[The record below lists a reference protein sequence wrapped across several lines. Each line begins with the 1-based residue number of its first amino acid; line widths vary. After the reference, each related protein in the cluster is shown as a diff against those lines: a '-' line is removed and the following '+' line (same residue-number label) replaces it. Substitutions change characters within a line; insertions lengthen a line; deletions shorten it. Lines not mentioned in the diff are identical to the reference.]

1 MRATASMTTSVAGL
15 RAGVAL
21 RGDVLRGS
29 AARRVLV
36 ARAPASRRV
45 RGRASTAVSAR
56 LGGVIDVA
64 KVGEVAGNAAV
75 AAVEVSKAVRM
86 RGVEAPDDAAKSYVA
101 KGNAGVDRA
110 GGPVAVDEEGLP
122 LVYDKAAIQAFWNKQ
137 GGALQKRWAEFLTL
151 SVPFLTRV
159 ATLSITGGAAEL
171 SKNDRSLAR
180 DARVI
185 IEKLGPTY
193 IKAGQMMSVR
203 PDVLPQAALD
213 ELAILQDAVKPFD
226 TAVAIATIESEL
238 GGPLGEFFDEISE
251 QPVAA
256 ASLAQVYRARLA
268 GTDTYVAVKVQRPQ
282 ILSTVSKDLYVL
294 RRAAEV
300 YQGLIE
306 RFAPQQRTDYVALLN
321 EWAVGFYT
329 ELDFLNEAD
338 NQQRCRDMIMEQE
351 KVAGVY
357 VPKVYHEYCTR
368 RVLVSEWVEGTK
380 LSDCPKEEIRELI
393 GVGQECFLVQLLQ
406 VGFFHSDPHPGNLMK
421 MADPEDPTK
430 SKLVILDFGLMASI
444 EQDDMDTMVSSII
457 HLANKDYPA
466 LVDDF
471 IDLKILPDDCDRA
484 KVIPLMDKA
493 LSPYVKGGG
502 AKKYEAE
509 LKKMYNMED
518 GSLQSTAGGFQAMT
532 QDLLTV
538 LNDIPFSI
546 PPYFALLGRAVVT
559 LEGIALIGN
568 PDYRL
573 VMEAYP
579 FVARKLLREDR
590 PAAQRALQEVLYAST
605 VGGGSMLQG
614 RRLAVMLNSA
624 MGVVARDAGDGVFV
638 DLDTIPE
645 DSISLGAGLRYL
657 LSPRAEALRNLLE
670 KEAVGAADILLR
682 QAARKSG
689 GRVFAQLPQPPKL
702 PFDLPFGLPPLP
714 KPEDVPGPFLVPGRG
729 GAAPVPVFAAPSRV
743 LEAAAPKLTREEE
756 LFAISLSDLARGTLG
771 ADAAAILAGD
781 ALLEPEAT
789 ASLMLGV
796 LASGRAPGLDNPQV
810 ATLARALREQLA
822 PAEAK
827 GAEEGAEEGAEGGAD
842 PLEEIVAAVRD
853 LTPEESETL
862 RAAATRVGDAL
873 WERLTERLEAEFKV
887 GGGGKTAREEPVGT
901 AANPEVAT
909 VAAAA
914 R

>member
-1 MRATASMTTSVAGL
+1 MSSAVAMTTSVQSISGVNAPRL
-15 RAGVAL
+15 RRRLAP
-21 RGDVLRGS
+21 
-29 AARRVLV
+29 RRVASPTV
-36 ARAPASRRV
+36 KVHARI
-45 RGRASTAVSAR
+45 
-56 LGGVIDVA
+56 GGIIDVA
-64 KVGEVAGNAAV
+64 RVADVAGSAII
-75 AAVEVSKAVRM
+75 EVSKAVRM
-86 RGVEAPDDAAKSYVA
+86 RGVEAPDTQKSYVA
-101 KGNAGVDRA
+101 KGGAAADNN

-122 LVYDKAAIQAFWNKQ
+122 LVYDKAAIQAFWDSQ
-137 GGALQKRWAEFLTL
+137 GGALQKRWGEFLSL

-159 ATLSITGGAAEL
+159 ATMSITGGAEEL
-171 SKNDRSLAR
+171 GKNDRSLAR
-180 DARVI
+180 DARII

-213 ELAILQDAVKPFD
+213 ELAILQDNVKPFS
-226 TAVAIATIESEL
+226 TAVAIDTIEKEL

-251 QPVAA
+251 APVAA
-256 ASLAQVYRARLA
+256 ASLAQVYRARIS
-268 GTDTYVAVKVQRPQ
+268 GTDTIVAIKVQRPQ
-282 ILSTVSKDLYVL
+282 MLSTVSKDLYVL

-329 ELDFLNEAD
+329 ELDFLNEAS
-338 NQQRCRDMIMEQE
+338 NQQRLRDLIMDQE
-351 KVAGVY
+351 KVAGIY
-357 VPKVYHEYCTR
+357 VPLVYPELCTR
-368 RVLVSEWVEGTK
+368 RVLVTEWIDGVK
-380 LSDCPKEEIRELI
+380 LSDCPKDEINELI

-421 MADPEDPTK
+421 MQSREDPTK
-430 SKLVILDFGLMASI
+430 NTLAILDFGLMASI

-457 HLANKDYPA
+457 HLANKDYAA

-471 IDLKILPDDCDRA
+471 IALKILPDDCDRA

-502 AKKYEAE
+502 AKSYEAE
-509 LKKMYNMED
+509 LKKMYGMTD
-518 GSLQSTAGGFQAMT
+518 GTISSTAGGFQAMT

-605 VGGGSMLQG
+605 KDGGSILQG

-624 MGVVARDAGDGVFV
+624 MGVVARDAGEGVFV

-645 DSISLGAGLRYL
+645 DSISLGTGLRYL

-682 QAARKSG
+682 QATRKST
-689 GRVFAQLPQPPKL
+689 GRIFAQLPRPPSL
-702 PFDLPFGLPPLP
+702 PFELPSFFPALPN
-714 KPEDVPGPFLVPGRG
+714 PEDVAGPVLVPRHGD
-729 GAAPVPVFAAPSRV
+729 AAPVPIFATPAQM
-743 LEAAAPKLTREEE
+743 LDAAAPKLTREEE
-756 LFAISLSDLARGTLG
+756 IFAISLSDLAQGTLG
-771 ADAAAILAGD
+771 REAAVLLSGD
-781 ALLEPEAT
+781 VLLEPEAM
-789 ASLMLGV
+789 AGLLLGV
-796 LASGRAPGLDNPQV
+796 FATGQAPTDSPEV
-810 ATLARALREQLA
+810 AALARRVREQLA
-822 PAEAK
+822 PAGGVSVASS
-827 GAEEGAEEGAEGGAD
+827 GGAGAGAAEKEGEGLD
-842 PLEEIVAAVRD
+842 EIVAAVRD
-853 LTPEESETL
+853 LTPEESAVLQASARKVVEE
-862 RAAATRVGDAL
+862 L
-873 WERLTERLEAEFKV
+873 WAGLVTRLEGKLLTN
-887 GGGGKTAREEPVGT
+887 GGGASGGAPV
-901 AANPEVAT
+901 AS
-909 VAAAA
+909 VAAPVASTGAA
-914 R
+914 VMSR

>member
-1 MRATASMTTSVAGL
+1 MTTSAVMTPGAVAGP
-15 RAGVAL
+15 RAAVRARASPLGASSPARLV
-21 RGDVLRGS
+21 DV
-29 AARRVLV
+29 AARR
-36 ARAPASRRV
+36 ARRSTSRRD
-45 RGRASTAVSAR
+45 RRAVTTRAR
-56 LGGVIDVA
+56 IGGVVDIA
-64 KVGEVAGNAAV
+64 KVGDVAGNAAA

-86 RGVEAPDDAAKSYVA
+86 RGVEAPDDMAKSYVA
-101 KGNAGVDRA
+101 KGTAAADSK

-122 LVYDKAAIQAFWNKQ
+122 LVYDKAAIQAFWANQ
-137 GGALQKRWAEFLTL
+137 GGALQKRWGEFIGL

-159 ATLSITGGAAEL
+159 ATLSLTGGAEEL
-171 SKNDRSLAR
+171 SRNDRSLAR

-213 ELAILQDAVKPFD
+213 ELAILQDAVKPFE
-226 TAVAIATIESEL
+226 TSVAIDTIEREL
-238 GGPLGEFFDEISE
+238 GGPLGDFFDEISE

-282 ILSTVSKDLYVL
+282 ILSIVSKDLYVL

-329 ELDFLNEAD
+329 ELDFLNEAE
-338 NQQRCRDMIMEQE
+338 NQRRSRDLIMNQE
-351 KVAGVY
+351 KVRGVY
-357 VPKVYHEYCTR
+357 VPEVYDELCTR
-368 RVLVSEWVEGTK
+368 RVLVTEWIDGVK
-380 LSDCPKEEIRELI
+380 LSDCPQDEIRDLI
-393 GVGQECFLVQLLQ
+393 GVGQESFLVQLLQ

-421 MADPEDPTK
+421 MADPSDP
-430 SKLVILDFGLMASI
+430 SKNLLVILDFGLMASI
-444 EQDDMDTMVSSII
+444 EQEDMDTMVSSII

-471 IDLKILPDDCDRA
+471 VDLKILPTDCDRA

-509 LKKMYNMED
+509 LKKLYNMED
-518 GSLQSTAGGFQAMT
+518 GTLQSTAGGFQAMT

-559 LEGIALIGN
+559 LEGIALIGD

-605 VGGGSMLQG
+605 TGGGSILQG
-614 RRLAVMLNSA
+614 KRLAVMLNSA
-624 MGVVARDAGDGVFV
+624 MGVVARDAGEGVFV

-645 DSISLGAGLRYL
+645 DSISLADGLRYL
-657 LSPRAEALRNLLE
+657 LSPRGDALRGLLE
-670 KEAVGAADILLR
+670 KEAVGAADVLLR

-689 GRVFAQLPQPPKL
+689 GRLFAQLPRAPKL
-702 PFDLPFGLPPLP
+702 PFELPFGFGQPPD
-714 KPEDVPGPFLVPGRG
+714 PENISGPFLVPSRDLGRAG
-729 GAAPVPVFAAPSRV
+729 SPRPVMASPAQV
-743 LEAAAPKLTREEE
+743 LEAAAPRLSREEE
-756 LFAISLSDLARGTLG
+756 LFAISLADLAQGTLG
-771 ADAAAILAGD
+771 SDAAVLLSGD
-781 ALLEPEAT
+781 ALLEPAAA
-789 ASLMLGV
+789 ASLLLSV
-796 LASGRAPGLDNPQV
+796 FATGRAPSAQDAQV
-810 ATLARALREQLA
+810 TAVADAVRAQLA
-822 PAEAK
+822 PAAAP
-827 GAEEGAEEGAEGGAD
+827 GGDDAESVD
-842 PLEEIVAAVRD
+842 DVIAAVRD
-853 LTPEESETL
+853 LSPEESAVL
-862 RAAATRVGDAL
+862 QASATRVAEAL
-873 WERLTERLEAEFKV
+873 WDGLVTRLEGSLLAEESVV
-887 GGGGKTAREEPVGT
+887 GETA
-901 AANPEVAT
+901 
-909 VAAAA
+909 VAA

>member
-1 MRATASMTTSVAGL
+1 MGGIIDAAKVADVAG
-15 RAGVAL
+15 
-21 RGDVLRGS
+21 
-29 AARRVLV
+29 
-36 ARAPASRRV
+36 
-45 RGRASTAVSAR
+45 TA
-56 LGGVIDVA
+56 I
-64 KVGEVAGNAAV
+64 
-75 AAVEVSKAVRM
+75 VEVSKAVRM
-86 RGVEAPDDAAKSYVA
+86 RGVEAPDTQKSYVA
-101 KGNAGVDRA
+101 KGGADADNA

-122 LVYDKAAIQAFWNKQ
+122 MVYDRAAIQAFWDKQ
-137 GGALQKRWAEFLTL
+137 GGALQKRWGEFLSL

-159 ATLSITGGAAEL
+159 ATLSITGGAEEL

-180 DARVI
+180 DARII

-213 ELAILQDAVKPFD
+213 ELAVLQDAVKPFD
-226 TAVAIATIESEL
+226 TSVAIDTIEREL

-251 QPVAA
+251 APVAA
-256 ASLAQVYRARLA
+256 ASLAQVYRARLT

-329 ELDFLNEAD
+329 ELDFLNEAS
-338 NQQRCRDMIMEQE
+338 NQQRLRDLIMDQE
-351 KVAGVY
+351 KVTGVY
-357 VPKVYHEYCTR
+357 VPEVYHDMCTR
-368 RVLVSEWVEGTK
+368 RVLVTEWIDGVK

-421 MADPEDPTK
+421 MQSREDPTK
-430 SKLVILDFGLMASI
+430 STLAILDFGLMASI

-457 HLANKDYPA
+457 HLANKDYAA

-502 AKKYEAE
+502 AKKYEEE
-509 LKKMYNMED
+509 LKKMYNMTD
-518 GSLQSTAGGFQAMT
+518 GTLSSTAGGFQAMT

-579 FVARKLLREDR
+579 FVARKLLSEDR

-605 VGGGSMLQG
+605 VDGGSILQG

-624 MGVVARDAGDGVFV
+624 MGVVARDAGEGVFV

-645 DSISLGAGLRYL
+645 DSISLATGLRYL

-682 QAARKSG
+682 QATRKSTS
-689 GRVFAQLPQPPKL
+689 RIFAQLPQPPSL
-702 PFDLPFGLPPLP
+702 PFLPPLP
-714 KPEDVPGPFLVPGRG
+714 QPEDVPGPVLVPRSDPN
-729 GAAPVPVFAAPSRV
+729 APPAPVMATPAQV
-743 LEAAAPKLTREEE
+743 LDAAAPRLTRDEE
-756 LFAISLSDLARGTLG
+756 LFAISLSDLAQGTLG
-771 ADAAAILAGD
+771 REAAVLLSGD
-781 ALLEPEAT
+781 ALLEPEAV
-789 ASLMLGV
+789 AGLLLGV
-796 LASGRAPGLDNPQV
+796 FATGQAPMSDSPEV
-810 ATLARALREQLA
+810 AALARQVREQLA
-822 PAEAK
+822 PS
-827 GAEEGAEEGAEGGAD
+827 GAGEEGKNNTSEEEGSGDG
-842 PLEEIVAAVRD
+842 LEEIVEAVRN
-853 LTPEESETL
+853 LTPEESEVL
-862 RAAATRVGDAL
+862 RAATTRVVEEL
-873 WERLTERLEAEFKV
+873 WAGLVGRLEGALLP
-887 GGGGKTAREEPVGT
+887 GGGG
-901 AANPEVAT
+901 
-909 VAAAA
+909 AAAA
-914 R
+914 AAPVQQRQQAPVAVMSR

>member
-1 MRATASMTTSVAGL
+1 MAKVADI
-15 RAGVAL
+15 AG
-21 RGDVLRGS
+21 
-29 AARRVLV
+29 
-36 ARAPASRRV
+36 
-45 RGRASTAVSAR
+45 TAV
-56 LGGVIDVA
+56 
-64 KVGEVAGNAAV
+64 
-75 AAVEVSKAVRM
+75 VEVSKAVRM
-86 RGVEAPDDAAKSYVA
+86 RGVEAPDTAKSYVA
-101 KGNAGVDRA
+101 KGGADVDRVD
-110 GGPVAVDEEGLP
+110 GSKVAVDEEGLP
-122 LVYDKAAIQAFWNKQ
+122 LVYDRQAIQTYWDKQ
-137 GGALQKRWAEFLTL
+137 GGALQKRWAEFLSL

-159 ATLSITGGAAEL
+159 ATLSLTGGAEEL

-213 ELAILQDAVKPFD
+213 ELAVLQDAVKPFS
-226 TAVAIATIESEL
+226 TATAIETIEAEL

-251 QPVAA
+251 APVAA
-256 ASLAQVYRARLA
+256 ASLAQVYRAKLA

-329 ELDFLNEAD
+329 ELDFLNEAA
-338 NQQRCRDMIMEQE
+338 NQKRLRDLVMVQE
-351 KVAGVY
+351 KVSGVY
-357 VPKVYHEYCTR
+357 VPEVYEDMCTR
-368 RVLVSEWVEGTK
+368 RVLVTEWIDGVK
-380 LSDCPKEEIRELI
+380 LSDCPKDEIRELI

-421 MADPEDPTK
+421 MQSRTDPSK
-430 SKLVILDFGLMASI
+430 SELVILDFGLMASI
-444 EQDDMDTMVSSII
+444 EQEDMDTMVSSII

-509 LKKMYNMED
+509 LKKIYNMED
-518 GSLQSTAGGFQAMT
+518 GSLSSTAGGFQAMT

-579 FVARKLLREDR
+579 FVARKLLKEDR

-605 VGGGSMLQG
+605 VDGGSILQG
-614 RRLAVMLNSA
+614 QRLAVMLNSA
-624 MGVVARDAGDGVFV
+624 MGIVARDAGDGVFV

-645 DSISLGAGLRYL
+645 DSISLGTGLRYL

-670 KEAVGAADILLR
+670 KEAVTAADILLR
-682 QAARKSG
+682 QATRKSA
-689 GRVFAQLPQPPKL
+689 GRIFAQLPQPPSL
-702 PFDLPFGLPPLP
+702 PFALPFLPELP
-714 KPEDVPGPFLVPGRG
+714 KPEDVAGPVLVPRSDPN
-729 GAAPVPVFAAPSRV
+729 AAPVPMLATPAQI
-743 LEAAAPKLTREEE
+743 LDAAAPKLSREEE
-756 LFAISLSDLARGTLG
+756 LFAISLADLAQGTLG
-771 ADAAAILAGD
+771 REAAVLISGD
-781 ALLEPEAT
+781 ALLEPEAM
-789 ASLMLGV
+789 AGLLLGV
-796 LASGRAPGLDNPQV
+796 FANGSTPSGDSPEV
-810 ATLARALREQLA
+810 AALARGVREQLRVAA
-822 PAEAK
+822 PAGGEAS
-827 GAEEGAEEGAEGGAD
+827 GERGDGLD
-842 PLEEIVAAVRD
+842 EIVAAVRE
-853 LTPEESETL
+853 LSAEESEVLQASTRRVVEAL
-862 RAAATRVGDAL
+862 WSGLVKRLEGELLPAAGGAGAAESAAAPAAPAVAM
-873 WERLTERLEAEFKV
+873 
-887 GGGGKTAREEPVGT
+887 AR
-901 AANPEVAT
+901 
-909 VAAAA
+909 
-914 R
+914 

>member
-1 MRATASMTTSVAGL
+1 MRATASMTTSVASL

-21 RGDVLRGS
+21 RGDVLRVS
-29 AARRVLV
+29 ATRRVRV
-36 ARAPASRRV
+36 ARASASRRG
-45 RGRASTAVSAR
+45 RGRASVAVSAR
-56 LGGVIDVA
+56 LGGVVDVA

-101 KGNAGVDRA
+101 KGNADVDRA

-159 ATLSITGGAAEL
+159 ATLSITGGASEL

-180 DARVI
+180 DARLI

-238 GGPLGEFFDEISE
+238 GGALGEFFDEISE

-338 NQQRCRDMIMEQE
+338 NQQRCRDMIIEQE

-380 LSDCPKEEIRELI
+380 LSDCPKDEIRELI

-421 MADPEDPTK
+421 IADPDDPTK

-444 EQDDMDTMVSSII
+444 EQEDMDTMVSSII

-509 LKKMYNMED
+509 LKRMYNMED

-645 DSISLGAGLRYL
+645 DSVSVGAGLRYL

-702 PFDLPFGLPPLP
+702 PFDLPFGLSPLP

-810 ATLARALREQLA
+810 VTLARSLREQLA

-827 GAEEGAEEGAEGGAD
+827 GAEEGAEEGAGGDAD

-853 LTPEESETL
+853 LTPEETATL
-862 RAAATRVGDAL
+862 RETATRVGDAL
-873 WERLTERLEAEFKV
+873 WERLTERLEGEFV
-887 GGGGKTAREEPVGT
+887 DGIGAAREEPVGT